1 MYIQQQK
8 QQHGYMAAAHA
19 AYYSQT
25 QQQQQQ
31 PLQYPSRM
39 DMPRDNVPAK
49 QAPPGAVYYQH
60 PAVGT
65 NAGTQQHPRSLHS
78 PPPPATGVHTA
89 ANSRPVPPPTLNLFP
104 LHPTFAH
111 REKKTKTRRPATASS
126 AMLSASASFTPE
138 SESSGS
144 HNGESSVPFYDFFS
158 LSS

>member
-25 QQQQQQ
+25 QQQQ
-31 PLQYPSRM
+31 PLQYPTRM
-39 DMPRDNVPAK
+39 DMPRDNVPAQ

-60 PAVGT
+60 PAAGT
-65 NAGTQQHPRSLHS
+65 NAGTQQQPRALHS
-78 PPPPATGVHTA
+78 PPPPPPATGVHTA
-89 ANSRPVPPPTLNLFP
+89 ANARPVPPPTLNLFP

-111 REKKTKTRRPATASS
+111 REKKTKTRRPTTASS

-138 SESSGS
+138 SESSG
-144 HNGESSVPFYDFFS
+144 FYDFFS